1 MADLRVPYEA
11 ISMSVQYVNIKGK
24 LLKHMFYQ
32 SNSISSDCTLLPHP
46 RTWYA
51 DPTSGQGWS
60 LSRDFG

>member
-11 ISMSVQYVNIKGK
+11 MSMSVQYVNIKGK

-32 SNSISSDCTLLPHP
+32 SNSISSVCTLLPDP

-51 DPTSGQGWS
+51 DPTQGWP